1 MYELMLAPFIACLIL
16 TGIYAYFGIHI
27 IEREIIFVDLALA
40 QIAAL
45 GAISSILFGVEIHS
59 TSAYLI
65 SLLFTLIGAGIF
77 SLTRVKD
84 KKVSQEAIIGIVY
97 AVSTAGAILV
107 LTKIPEEAEHI
118 KGMLVGNILFVTG
131 VDIFKIFI
139 VAILVGIFHIIWR
152 KTFLKI
158 SLYPREA
165 ENQGIRI
172 KLWDFLFYATFGL
185 VVTTSVAVA
194 GVLLV
199 FSYLIVPAV
208 CAGLV
213 FEKISKRLILGWII
227 GILTS
232 IIGLFLSYQLDL
244 PTGAAIVC
252 TFGVI
257 LVAFWILRR
266 VLGSDYHIKV
276 KHFFKFFL

>member
-1 MYELMLAPFIACLIL
+1 MFELMFLPFIACLIL

-45 GAISSILFGVEIHS
+45 GAISPIPFGIDIHS
-59 TSAYLI
+59 TYSYLI
-65 SLLFTLIGAGIF
+65 SLLFTFVGAVIF
-77 SLTRVKD
+77 SLTRTKD

-118 KGMLVGNILFVTG
+118 KGMLVGNILFVNWQ
-131 VDIFKIFI
+131 DILKIFI
-139 VAILVGIFHIIWR
+139 VSISVGIFHIIFR
-152 KTFLKI
+152 NIFLQI
-158 SLYPREA
+158 TLNPDEI
-165 ENQGIRI
+165 ENRGIKI

-208 CAGLV
+208 CGTLF
-213 FEKISKRLILGWII
+213 FEKIGKRLIFGWII

-232 IIGLFLSYQLDL
+232 IIGLFVSYKLDL

-252 TFGVI
+252 TFGGI
-257 LVAFWILRR
+257 LIVLWIMAKSL
-266 VLGSDYHIKV
+266 
-276 KHFFKFFL
+276 